1 MTAAFKRKK
10 IDVDRVS
17 QAARSGWAAQEP
29 GVWRVGE
36 VREVPLDQIAPNP
49 DNARVWYATGP
60 LSKLAASIRTTGQL
74 SPALAFLGEKQ
85 QLTLIDGH
93 RRWKAAG
100 LAGLTHVRV
109 ELREPPA
116 SRQDLYLRSRDANQ
130 LHSAQTALD
139 DAVAWK
145 RLLADKVFRNQ
156 RDLALFVGVSDTEV
170 SRILALARL
179 PSELLEL
186 LSAHEDLCQLKVL
199 NAVREFFEASD
210 LAQTQALVDE
220 MIRTGMG
227 YREVENRRARLS
239 KAPAVRKKNW
249 AVPVELGSA
258 RGTVRLTNEGQRLEL
273 SLAGLQAERAQQL
286 AQDLKHWLAAREPAA
301 GAGQGA

>member
-10 IDVDRVS
+10 IDVDRIA
-17 QAARSGWAAQEP
+17 QAAKTGWAVPELGA
-29 GVWRVGE
+29 WRVGE

-49 DNARVWYATGP
+49 DNARVWYAAGP
-60 LSKLAASIRTTGQL
+60 LNKLAASIRATGQL
-74 SPALAFLGEKQ
+74 SPALAFMGQGQ

-130 LHSAQTALD
+130 LHSAQTVLD

-145 RLLADKVFRNQ
+145 RLLADKVFRSQ

-179 PSELLEL
+179 PSELLEA
-186 LSAHEDLCQLKVL
+186 LSAHEELCQLKVL

-220 MIRTGMG
+220 MARTGMG
-227 YREVENRRARLS
+227 YREVEARRARLS
-239 KAPAVRKKNW
+239 QAPVARKKNW
-249 AVPVELGSA
+249 AVPVETTGA
-258 RGTVRLTNEGQRLEL
+258 RGAVRLTNEGQRLEL
-273 SLAGLQAERAQQL
+273 SLVGLEPAQAQRL
-286 AQDLKHWLAAREPAA
+286 AQDLKLWLATR
-301 GAGQGA
+301 